1 MPYYK
6 AGLWVCSNIMRNMEL
21 YLFALEKYKKMLVLE
36 LQLLQGMNHILKLF
50 ISKYENV
57 LTFECLNV
65 LYC

>member
-1 MPYYK
+1 
-6 AGLWVCSNIMRNMEL
+6 MRNMEL

-36 LQLLQGMNHILKLF
+36 LQFLQGMNHILKLF

-57 LTFECLNV
+57 LIFECLNV